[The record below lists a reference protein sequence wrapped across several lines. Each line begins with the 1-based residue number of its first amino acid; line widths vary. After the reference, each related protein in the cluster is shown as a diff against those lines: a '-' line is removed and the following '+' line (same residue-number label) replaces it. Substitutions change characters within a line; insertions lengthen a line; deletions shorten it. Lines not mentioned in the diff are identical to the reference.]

1 MTDRY
6 LINSI
11 LRACNI
17 LKCFSG
23 EKAHFKVSEVARLL
37 HLDRSTTYRILLTLE
52 RGGFLEKDDK
62 TGEYSLGVAA
72 FEVGS
77 AYLGRA
83 DFIQIAKP
91 VMSHLA
97 LEVQETVHLAILSDT
112 EILYLDKVD
121 SPRTLGVMSK
131 VGQRGPAHCTALGKV
146 LLAFL
151 PEDERSEI
159 LGRIRLESYTPN
171 TITSRKGLIEELNE
185 VHRLGYA
192 RDHREIEE
200 DVECLAAP
208 VRNHLGEVIAGISI
222 SGPQRKINIPR
233 ERLFADR
240 VMKAAALIS
249 SKMGYKSSPRIG
261 TPEVAEK
268 DFGSSKKQVQGRRR
282 RETNN
287 RLVNPG

>member
-1 MTDRY
+1 MKDRY

-52 RGGFLEKDDK
+52 RGGFLEKDEK
-62 TGEYSLGVAA
+62 TGEYSLGVAT

-97 LEVQETVHLAILSDT
+97 LEVQETVHLAILSET

-131 VGQRGPAHCTALGKV
+131 VGQRGPAYCTALGKV
-146 LLAFL
+146 LLASL

-159 LGRIRLESYTPN
+159 LGRIQFNPYTPN
-171 TITSRKGLIEELNE
+171 TITSRKGLIEELKE
-185 VHRLGYA
+185 VRRRGYA

-200 DVECLAAP
+200 DVECIAAP
-208 VRNHLGEVIAGISI
+208 VRNHLGDVIASISI

-233 ERLFADR
+233 ERMFAGQ

-249 SKMGYKSSPRIG
+249 SKMGYKSSQKIE
-261 TPEVAEK
+261 TTEVTEK
-268 DFGSSKKQVQGRRR
+268 DSVSLKSR
-282 RETNN
+282 
-287 RLVNPG
+287 